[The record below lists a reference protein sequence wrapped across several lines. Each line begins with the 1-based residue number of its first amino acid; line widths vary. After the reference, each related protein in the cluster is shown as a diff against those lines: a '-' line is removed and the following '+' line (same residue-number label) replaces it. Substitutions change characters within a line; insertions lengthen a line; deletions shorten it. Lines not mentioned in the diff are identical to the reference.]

1 MKHSFTLAIIIIINV
16 IFFKPFK
23 NQIGQVEE
31 DFIVATRGEEGE
43 DVVVVTI
50 DPEAAFLIQG
60 HT

>member
-1 MKHSFTLAIIIIINV
+1 MYFN
-16 IFFKPFK
+16 FFKPFK
-23 NQIGQVEE
+23 NQIDQLGE

-50 DPEAAFLIQG
+50 EPEAAFLIHG